1 MGGVIRVRFKIVA
14 DSSCDLNEELNKKLN
29 IGLVP
34 LKIDVNDR
42 TFIDDEFL
50 DVNELIRAMKNSKEP
65 VRTSSPSP
73 ADFLKRYEEGENIFV
88 VTLSS
93 ALSSTYSNAVLAKN
107 MAMENSDKFIHVFDS
122 LSASIGE
129 TLVSLKIFNLIQ
141 DNISPKNIVQRVE
154 EYIKD
159 MKTFFILE
167 SLDNLMKAGRISKV
181 MGHIAS
187 VLSIKPIMGD
197 DGHGSIRLVEKV
209 RGAKRAF
216 KRLVEIIGEEGE
228 GLENKVLGIAHCN
241 ALNKAEDLKRKI
253 EKKYKFKEIII
264 VSTAGLSTA
273 YADDG
278 GIIIAF

>member
-1 MGGVIRVRFKIVA
+1 MKVKFKIVA
-14 DSSCDLNEELNKKLN
+14 DSSCDLNEELKKKLN

-34 LKIDVNDR
+34 LKIDVEDY
-42 TFIDDEFL
+42 TFIDDDSLEVDKL
-50 DVNELIRAMKNSKEP
+50 LNAMKNSKEP
-65 VRTSSPSP
+65 IKTSSPSP
-73 ADFLKRYEEGENIFV
+73 GDFLKEYGKGENVFV

-107 MAMENSDKFIHVFDS
+107 IALENSNKFIHIFDS
-122 LSASIGE
+122 LSASVGE

-141 DNISPKNIVQRVE
+141 ENFSPKDIVEKVE
-154 EYIKD
+154 EYIKN

-167 SLDNLMKAGRISKV
+167 SLENLMKAGRVSKV

-197 DGHGSIRLVEKV
+197 DGDGTIRLVEKV
-209 RGAKRAF
+209 RGGKRAF
-216 KRLVEIIGEEGE
+216 KRLVEIIGEEGDGFE
-228 GLENKVLGIAHCN
+228 DKILGIAHCN
-241 ALNKAEDLKRKI
+241 ALNKAEELKRKI
-253 EKKYKFKEIII
+253 EEKYNFKQIII
-264 VSTAGLSTA
+264 VDTAGLSTA

>member
-1 MGGVIRVRFKIVA
+1 MKFKIVA
-14 DSSCDLNEELNKKLN
+14 DSSCDLNEELKKKLN

-34 LKIDVNDR
+34 LKIDVEDY
-42 TFIDDEFL
+42 TFIDDDSLEVDKL
-50 DVNELIRAMKNSKEP
+50 LNAMKNSKEP
-65 VRTSSPSP
+65 IKTSSPSP
-73 ADFLKRYEEGENIFV
+73 GDFLKEYGKGENVFV

-107 MAMENSDKFIHVFDS
+107 IALENSNKFIHIFDS
-122 LSASIGE
+122 LSASVGE

-141 DNISPKNIVQRVE
+141 ENFSPKDIVEKVE
-154 EYIKD
+154 EYIKN

-167 SLDNLMKAGRISKV
+167 SLENLMKAGRVSKV

-197 DGHGSIRLVEKV
+197 DGDGTIRLVEKV
-209 RGAKRAF
+209 RGGKRAF
-216 KRLVEIIGEEGE
+216 KRLVEIIGEEGDGFE
-228 GLENKVLGIAHCN
+228 DKILGIAHCN
-241 ALNKAEDLKRKI
+241 ALNKAEELKRKI
-253 EKKYKFKEIII
+253 EEKYNFKQIII
-264 VSTAGLSTA
+264 VDTAGLSTA